1 MESSPTL
8 PSPGP
13 QPSLA
18 VPTAPQ
24 TPRNPDKTAPL
35 AGQRS
40 REAELSLQVPE
51 EEPTTRVESLA
62 KAEPALDTQE
72 PLLPKP
78 KVPLTPHRT
87 LSSRVAQTGAIGLY
101 VVLFGLLVAS
111 RALGYRE
118 NISLALASA
127 IGYCSVQW
135 ILAGIVTLISFRAEQ
150 HKQQRLTMFMGLSSA
165 LLILLSWGQL
175 QTGFRQWRDLRRLQA
190 SSGDIHRALDTAENL
205 SKERGRSARRQS
217 GLTPLRGA
225 SLTFG
230 AWVNEG
236 TEHVSRLSAQLQ
248 LDLASCPIDNALSPA
263 VLASNEGI
271 ADARAGAK
279 RRSEVWASYES
290 ATENYLGLLEARIDE
305 IECSTEMRG
314 QLKAGFDK
322 SRQENSTKG
331 FVQLEREI
339 CGLTRGHA
347 WMVGGQQDIVEY
359 RRRETHHS

>member
-1 MESSPTL
+1 MVAPSHQEAKAVAERDGYTVYSVEGCVEKPLAARGGPQLMDATSPTGAVAPVLPDPAGIVAAPKPERQPALDVQGHAEEERSVRESSPTL

-40 REAELSLQVPE
+40 RETELSLQVPE

-135 ILAGIVTLISFRAEQ
+135 ILAGIVTLISFRAKQ

-190 SSGDIHRALDTAENL
+190 SSGDIHQALDTAENS

-217 GLTPLRGA
+217 G
-225 SLTFG
+225 
-230 AWVNEG
+230 
-236 TEHVSRLSAQLQ
+236 
-248 LDLASCPIDNALSPA
+248 
-263 VLASNEGI
+263 
-271 ADARAGAK
+271 
-279 RRSEVWASYES
+279 
-290 ATENYLGLLEARIDE
+290 
-305 IECSTEMRG
+305 
-314 QLKAGFDK
+314 
-322 SRQENSTKG
+322 
-331 FVQLEREI
+331 
-339 CGLTRGHA
+339 
-347 WMVGGQQDIVEY
+347 
-359 RRRETHHS
+359 